1 MNKNPFVPQ
10 PTFNPPQPPLP
21 PGPPPAGP
29 PPDYSAYWT
38 AAVAQHQVQQSSTA
52 AAPPV
57 AYNPQWSTPQP
68 QRPPQEQSA
77 LYANYGYGGQN
88 MHWQQRQPQQ
98 PQQQPQHYQPMQP
111 MAPPPPPPQPQ
122 PQYNPYQASI
132 GFQAYVPQPPQP
144 IISQPAYPQ
153 AHQTAPPQQYFP
165 QQQPQQPQQPR
176 HNHAIHHTP
185 PQHLP
190 PAKRQK
196 FDGPSANHHHGQQRQ
211 QGPPPQPQFQPPPAP
226 QNLMYAQNQGQQ
238 GANQIPLGGNSR
250 GGMGGRGGSMSTGRG
265 RGGSM
270 GGTRGGMGGQRG
282 GRGGGSFMNGGGG
295 RGGQQGSLRGHG
307 SRGGFGNKQDFHNRR
322 GGSFNQQHHQGN
334 MGNSG
339 FRGRGQGHSSGR
351 AGRQDGSNT
360 QLGNRDTLSGSFANS
375 GKKDE
380 NRRTLT
386 DFKIVGLEMPELG
399 WTWGVLPSAVRPEG
413 KERVTSLI
421 DSSRA
426 VVKEESIQSEHV
438 VLDASAAADVK
449 AEPPVGEQSSL
460 TSPPPSRIRIY
471 FHTPVSP
478 DDSHPIPPHS
488 SYAYGTSPMDS
499 RKGKRKKIEDDDGDA
514 EEGRGRPPPPRGS
527 QMSDTASVDLD
538 GMGRG
543 SAAPS
548 VAETA
553 SEGDWLMAAIAE
565 DDGDTADVEGGAH
578 GEHADNGD
586 DNQLR
591 VSRVEDPH
599 VALHIWFITKTFNMD
614 FVSMFEEATE
624 LAAPEATQP
633 VQSELGPGNGSEAVL
648 SKCDP
653 LVEPC
658 LASQSSSSLSSSF
671 DVSSSRASAP
681 PSATSTQ
688 SGTPQLDKQSADHA
702 RPLDV
707 QGPTAE
713 RVVDVA
719 RTVTAPKP
727 LQSHSSF
734 ASTVVDD
741 SPDNGLFSQ
750 EEEIMTQVDKASLHR
765 SQVDEK
771 VDHDL
776 AHDNDQEHLPEPPA
790 SPTSNTLLSTS
801 SGSTYGDSAHQPVIT
816 SPTKGKT
823 PSANRLSISYAAG
836 SRRLVVD
843 AEVVD
848 YLRVY
853 RAEGRI
859 EVHMSLDKDDEEGL
873 KGVLVEGLSEATK
886 SYLPLPTVPEP
897 CNADET
903 IPSFWNV
910 LLPSKVHLIVYL
922 DKERPLSEP
931 KWVKTGDVQEWLKS
945 MFGRMFWVAGEAV
958 DGWEKKIEVADPDPA
973 PTIWTVLEGW
983 AVNSPVGV
991 PNERQ
996 RFLKTHMTEVDNL
1009 LEILLRLVRGERA
1022 TPFSQTA
1029 PAISAPTIS
1038 GPLLAAFSQSSAHGA
1053 QQTHVSLAVLAMF
1066 YMTIEY
1072 AQKASGEKGK
1082 AEAEER
1088 IGEIIR
1094 CLPSHLIYKSLD
1106 GIFKEWRA
1114 EKKGTNR

>member
-1 MNKNPFVPQ
+1 
-10 PTFNPPQPPLP
+10 
-21 PGPPPAGP
+21 
-29 PPDYSAYWT
+29 
-38 AAVAQHQVQQSSTA
+38 
-52 AAPPV
+52 
-57 AYNPQWSTPQP
+57 
-68 QRPPQEQSA
+68 
-77 LYANYGYGGQN
+77 
-88 MHWQQRQPQQ
+88 
-98 PQQQPQHYQPMQP
+98 
-111 MAPPPPPPQPQ
+111 
-122 PQYNPYQASI
+122 
-132 GFQAYVPQPPQP
+132 
-144 IISQPAYPQ
+144 
-153 AHQTAPPQQYFP
+153 
-165 QQQPQQPQQPR
+165 
-176 HNHAIHHTP
+176 
-185 PQHLP
+185 
-190 PAKRQK
+190 
-196 FDGPSANHHHGQQRQ
+196 
-211 QGPPPQPQFQPPPAP
+211 
-226 QNLMYAQNQGQQ
+226 MYAQNQGQQ
-238 GANQIPLGGNSR
+238 GANQIPLGGNNR

-334 MGNSG
+334 MGNS

-360 QLGNRDTLSGSFANS
+360 QPGNRDTLSGSFANS

-413 KERVTSLI
+413 KERVTSLV

-426 VVKEESIQSEHV
+426 VVKEESIQSNDLSSGERPDAPHRSEHV

-471 FHTPVSP
+471 FHTPVSL
-478 DDSHPIPPHS
+478 DDSHLIPPHS

-499 RKGKRKKIEDDDGDA
+499 RKGKRKKIEEEDGDA
-514 EEGRGRPPPPRGS
+514 DEGRGRPPPPRGS

-565 DDGDTADVEGGAH
+565 ADDGDTADVEGDAH
-578 GEHADNGD
+578 GQHADNGD

-599 VALHIWFITKTFNMD
+599 VAVSESIIPGLGGDIINGILIDGNGTGSSGDDCAAATVHETGEHDSVAAGDNPAPVPSNTINESCTSGSSQRQSNVD

-624 LAAPEATQP
+624 LAAPQATQL

-648 SKCDP
+648 SRCDP
-653 LVEPC
+653 LVEPS

-681 PSATSTQ
+681 PSATSAQ
-688 SGTPQLDKQSADHA
+688 SGIPQLDKQSADHA

-713 RVVDVA
+713 GVVGVA
-719 RTVTAPKP
+719 RTVTAPKL

-750 EEEIMTQVDKASLHR
+750 EEETMTQVDKSSLHR

-771 VDHDL
+771 VVHDL
-776 AHDNDQEHLPEPPA
+776 VHDDDQEHLPEPPA

-801 SGSTYGDSAHQPVIT
+801 SGSTYGDSSHQPVIT

-843 AEVVD
+843 AEVVE